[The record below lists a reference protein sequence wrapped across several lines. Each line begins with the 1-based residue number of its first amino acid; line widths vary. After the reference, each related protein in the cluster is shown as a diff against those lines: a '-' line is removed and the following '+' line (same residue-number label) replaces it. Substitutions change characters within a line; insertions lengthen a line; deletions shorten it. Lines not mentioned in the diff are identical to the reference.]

1 MKHTLMLLAAFLL
14 APLAALD
21 AAELS
26 RPNILW
32 IVAEDINPNFGC
44 YGDAYAVTPVLD
56 KLAQESIRF
65 TQCFAEAPACA
76 PSRFTLITGMHAGPY
91 GTSQMRSRHPLPE
104 HIKGFPSY
112 LRAVGYYCSN
122 NDKTDYNCG
131 DATRFIRESWDESS
145 RKAHWRNRKPGQPF
159 FAVFNY
165 VDTHQSRAS

>member
-56 KLAQESIRF
+56 KLAQEGIRF
-65 TQCFAEAPACA
+65 AK
-76 PSRFTLITGMHAGPY
+76 GP
-91 GTSQMRSRHPLPE
+91 GSPRTMRMVPNALP
-104 HIKGFPSY
+104 
-112 LRAVGYYCSN
+112 
-122 NDKTDYNCG
+122 
-131 DATRFIRESWDESS
+131 RE
-145 RKAHWRNRKPGQPF
+145 RRC
-159 FAVFNY
+159 
-165 VDTHQSRAS
+165 